1 MSINEIENLLIT
13 IGKNL
18 YYKNK
23 NNNIKKLNNNNLTD
37 NIKLIYPNINN
48 DFNDN
53 FTQTDLEQ
61 NFSNKKIDNYSQTI
75 RKEFNIDVLNY
86 YLLGRS

>member
-61 NFSNKKIDNYSQTI
+61 NFSNKKNDNYSQTI
-75 RKEFNIDVLNY
+75 RKEFNIDVLNF

>member
-1 MSINEIENLLIT
+1 MSINELENLLIT

-75 RKEFNIDVLNY
+75 RKEFNIDVLNF